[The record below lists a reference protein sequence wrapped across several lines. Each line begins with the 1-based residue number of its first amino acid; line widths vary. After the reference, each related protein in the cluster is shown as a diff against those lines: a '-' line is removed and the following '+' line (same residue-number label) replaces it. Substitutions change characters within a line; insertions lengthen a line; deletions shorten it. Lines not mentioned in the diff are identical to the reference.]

1 MEVELPHLLK
11 KGPYQDCR
19 FDKHRTIRELREE
32 FVMKKTLWRRII
44 AIVLVFVLTGCG
56 STSGESAKSQ
66 SSQTDISEGKEIV
79 EKSGEVEENVT
90 NSGSLDES
98 SSETDSSSIEKTT
111 INESSSAEGSSAV
124 ETTAPESSNEAAV
137 NTLESSDEEKTNEYG
152 LSEQQMN
159 SFSMLYY
166 LAIAAE
172 EIRTEKDNRLVLE
185 DIYTSLLNDINP
197 GAIDDTTQD
206 HLKNLRD
213 VIGSYV
219 NIAVK
224 RERIQYIYNQDK
236 AAAIRSAVPNPLA
249 VLSMT
254 KSLDWKKF
262 ALNAVYTIV
271 DSYTKYKNSSDAA
284 DKEFLMSGWELDDEE
299 RETVKKNRDNAFD
312 YMVDIVQ
319 KYVLPGKLTLNE
331 DAIVNFAEI
340 CDIESNR
347 EKIRR
352 LQAEYKTYKLLG
364 NYWLELASCYFEADE
379 FENCLDCVEEY
390 NKLAIGIYR
399 KDSNYV
405 QILPK
410 AIVAAQKTYS
420 GDMYIT
426 KTKAFADDII
436 ENTSTDEWS
445 VRYFAAQV
453 YLDLYARTKDMEYLD
468 KAYNIAYDNVTILL
482 KGQRTINSAFLADV
496 KPVEVKEP
504 DYRYMD
510 EKQKKAAEK
519 EYKAEKKR
527 AKKYNK
533 VLEEARKTELPA
545 LYEPLVLNCE
555 LLFALANEKDISSSE
570 KKEIEEILQTDKNGI
585 FLSDIANNKFSFSG
599 SIDKYDV
606 KLNKDEI
613 IIPSCALM
621 DGAIVSATIT
631 DGGSTTVL
639 DDFVI
644 KQVKRE
650 GKTIDTFSATYTS
663 KKMKSYK
670 WTADSKIT
678 ISIRYGE
685 NYDPLSFDFI
695 VSEYS
700 DKGLL
705 PDKVVFKQ
713 K

>member
-1 MEVELPHLLK
+1 MK
-11 KGPYQDCR
+11 N
-19 FDKHRTIRELREE
+19 TI
-32 FVMKKTLWRRII
+32 WRRIL
-44 AIVLVFVLTGCG
+44 AIVLVFALTGCG
-56 STSGESAKSQ
+56 STSSESPQSQ
-66 SSQTDISEGKEIV
+66 STQAEVLEEKEAV
-79 EKSGEVEENVT
+79 DSPSEVEETVIT
-90 NSGSLDES
+90 SGSLAEASTEMD
-98 SSETDSSSIEKTT
+98 TSSIEKTAV
-111 INESSSAEGSSAV
+111 NETSSAESFSDVESTAQESLNEVSA
-124 ETTAPESSNEAAV
+124 
-137 NTLESSDEEKTNEYG
+137 NTSKSSDEVKTNEYG

-166 LAIAAE
+166 LAITAE
-172 EIRTEKDNRLVLE
+172 DIRTEKDNRLVLE
-185 DIYTSLLNDINP
+185 DKYTSLLNDINP
-197 GAIDDTTQD
+197 GAIDETTQA

-213 VIGSYV
+213 IIGSYV

-224 RERIQYIYNQDK
+224 RERLQYIYNQDK

-249 VLSMT
+249 VLTMA
-254 KSLDWKKF
+254 KSLDWKRF
-262 ALNAVYTIV
+262 ALSAVYTIV
-271 DSYTKYKNSSDAA
+271 DSYKNYKNSSDAA
-284 DKEFLMSGWELDDEE
+284 DKAFLMSGWELNDEE

-312 YMVDIVQ
+312 YMVDIVR

-331 DAIVNFAEI
+331 DAIENFAEI

-352 LQAEYKTYKLLG
+352 LKSEYKTYKLLG

-379 FENCLDCVEEY
+379 FKNCLDCVEEY

-410 AIVAAQKTYS
+410 AIVAAQNTYS
-420 GDMYIT
+420 GDEYIT
-426 KTKAFADDII
+426 KTRSFADDLI
-436 ENTSTDEWS
+436 ENTATDEWS

-468 KAYNIAYDNVTILL
+468 KAYNIVYDNVTILL
-482 KGQRTINSAFLADV
+482 KGQRTINSTFLADV
-496 KPVEVKEP
+496 KPAEAKEP
-504 DYRYMD
+504 DYRYMN

-527 AKKYNK
+527 VKEYNK
-533 VLEEARKTELPA
+533 ALEEARKTELPT
-545 LYEPLVLNCE
+545 LYEPLAVNCE
-555 LLFALANEKDISSSE
+555 LLFALANEKGISSSE
-570 KKEIEEILQTDKNGI
+570 KAEIEEILQTDKKGI

-599 SIDKYDV
+599 SIDKYKV
-606 KLNKDEI
+606 KLSKDEI
-613 IIPSCALM
+613 IIPVSALM
-621 DGAIVSATIT
+621 DGAVVSATIT
-631 DGGSTTVL
+631 DGGTTTAV
-639 DDFVI
+639 DDIEI

-650 GKTIDTFSATYTS
+650 GKTIDKFSATYTS

-678 ISIRYGE
+678 ISIDCGE

-695 VSEYS
+695 VSEYD
-700 DKGLL
+700 DKGPL